1 MIKKIALALLLA
13 FIALYIVK
21 TPIHAAHAGSGILG
35 WLAHAGDSLG
45 RFLSHLR

>member
-1 MIKKIALALLLA
+1 MIKKIAVALLVA

-21 TPIHAAHAGSGILG
+21 TPIHAAHSGSGILD
-35 WLAHAGDSLG
+35 WLSHAGNSLG